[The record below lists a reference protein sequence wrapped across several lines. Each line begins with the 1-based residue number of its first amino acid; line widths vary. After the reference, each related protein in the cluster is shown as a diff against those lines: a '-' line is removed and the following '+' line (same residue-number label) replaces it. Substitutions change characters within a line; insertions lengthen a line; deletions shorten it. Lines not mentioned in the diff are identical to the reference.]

1 MPRALIVGGSLGG
14 LFAANLLHRAGW
26 DVSVFERAG
35 EGLSGRGAGIVT
47 HPELVSALARAG
59 VDPHAALGVEVGG
72 RIVLDLRGATLCEV
86 PHRQVLTSWGRL
98 HRLLM
103 DAMPASSYRHG
114 VTIQNVEQREGSIL
128 IRGMTNRGAIEEQA
142 DLVVA
147 ADGMRSTLREQ
158 LLSEAQP
165 RIRPLI
171 QPHYAGYV
179 AWRGLIDEGL
189 LSIDTRALLFERFG
203 FCLPDGEQML
213 GYPVAG
219 AGDSVKPGER
229 RYNFVWYRP
238 ADARHALPDL
248 LTDASGRVHE
258 SNISPQAIRPD
269 VIAAMRRDAEAVL
282 APQFAEIVR
291 RTTQPFLQPI
301 YDLASPRLAFG
312 RVALMGDAAFVAR
325 PHVGMGVTK
334 AAEDAVALA
343 DALTDAMTDAMTA
356 APCNVSAALL
366 AYDAARRT
374 IGAAVVERARHLGA
388 YMQAQVKSAEERA
401 MAARY
406 RTPHAVMCQTALSV
420 HAAAALEAAELR
432 HRQDASRSMSADV
445 GCAT

>member
-14 LFAANLLHRAGW
+14 LFAANLLYRAGW
-26 DVSVFERAG
+26 KVSVFERAG

-47 HPELVSALARAG
+47 HPELVSALGRAG

-72 RIVLDLRGATLCEV
+72 RVVLDVHGATLCEV
-86 PHRQVLTSWGRL
+86 PCRQILTSWGRL

-103 DAMPASSYRHG
+103 DAMPAESYHYG
-114 VTIQNVEQREGSIL
+114 MTIASIEERGRSIV
-128 IRGMTNRGAIEEQA
+128 IRGTGTRGAIEEEG

-147 ADGMRSTLREQ
+147 ADGIRSTLREQ
-158 LLSEAQP
+158 LLPRAQP
-165 RIRPLI
+165 RV
-171 QPHYAGYV
+171 QPVYAGYV
-179 AWRGLIDEGL
+179 AWRGLVDEGL
-189 LSIDTRALLFERFG
+189 LSNDTRALLFERFG
-203 FCLPDGEQML
+203 FCLPEGEQML

-219 AGDSVKPGER
+219 AGDSMKLGER

-238 ADARHALPDL
+238 ADARDALPDL
-248 LTDASGRVHE
+248 LTDASGRLHE
-258 SNISPQAIRPD
+258 ANIPPHAIRPE
-269 VIAAMRRDAEAVL
+269 VVAAMRRDAEKVL

-301 YDLASPRLAFG
+301 HDLMSPRLAFG

-343 DALTDAMTDAMTA
+343 DALPAARTDVAVEV
-356 APCNVSAALL
+356 PAALL

-374 IGAAVVERARHLGA
+374 LGAAIVERARHLGA
-388 YMQAQVKSAEERA
+388 YMQAQVQSAEERA
-401 MAARY
+401 MATRY
-406 RTPHAVMCQTALSV
+406 RTPRAVMVQTALSV
-420 HAAAALEAAELR
+420 RAAQELE
-432 HRQDASRSMSADV
+432 SADRAHREGANIEV
-445 GCAT
+445 NPDVKCAT